1 MNKMVDFSNQ
11 VIVNRALNGNEGAT
25 VFAIAKWVAL
35 TGIVVALL
43 ATSVGIRD
51 QILNV
56 QYKIEELTSANK
68 NLSEQN
74 DLLRA
79 ELQSLTTPARLEKA
93 AHDLGLISAND
104 DRVLIL
110 ESDGYEKARDK
121 VAHWDNR
128 SKALHE

>member
-1 MNKMVDFSNQ
+1 MFDYSNQ

-25 VFAIAKWVAL
+25 VFSIAKWVTL
-35 TGIVVALL
+35 TGLVVGLL

-56 QYKIEELTSANK
+56 QYQIEELTNDNK
-68 NLSEQN
+68 TLSEQN

-79 ELQSLTTPARLEKA
+79 ELQSLTAPARVEKA
-93 AHDLGLISAND
+93 AHDQGLISSND

-110 ESDGYEKARDK
+110 DSGGFERARDK
-121 VAHWDNR
+121 VAHWDNGP
-128 SKALHE
+128 KALHE